1 MYLKKTN
8 FFKWQITQGNNMISR
23 EIQNFEQTT
32 KGKYTNIDE
41 EHNMLRPLQEPLG
54 SWFEQSSIFDG
65 VKLGM

>member
-1 MYLKKTN
+1 MYLKKLTSLN
-8 FFKWQITQGNNMISR
+8 DKSRKEIIWYLASFK
-23 EIQNFEQTT
+23 NFEQTT

-41 EHNMLRPLQEPLG
+41 DHNMLRPLQEPLG